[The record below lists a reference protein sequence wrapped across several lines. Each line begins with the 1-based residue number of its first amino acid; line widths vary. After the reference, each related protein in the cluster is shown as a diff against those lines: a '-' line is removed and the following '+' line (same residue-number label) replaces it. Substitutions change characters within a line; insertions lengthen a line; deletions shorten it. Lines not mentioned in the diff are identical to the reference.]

1 MLQKH
6 GEQGVKMEII
16 IKYFVSVVSIISQF
30 IGICVVSIGMV
41 KAFLIYFKRT
51 IARKEAVETITR
63 SRLEL
68 GHSFSLGL
76 GFLIGAS
83 IIKTTVAPTW
93 QDIGQLASII
103 TIRTILNFFMTRDIE
118 KLSSNKDKK

>member
-1 MLQKH
+1 M
-6 GEQGVKMEII
+6 GNII
-16 IKYFVSVVSIISQF
+16 TLIVNIASIISQF
-30 IGICVVSIGMV
+30 IGIFVVMLGMA
-41 KAFLIYFKRT
+41 KAFLIYFRST
-51 IARKEAVETITR
+51 IAGKKTVDAITK

-83 IIKTTVAPTW
+83 IIKTTVAPSW

-103 TIRTILNFFMTRDIE
+103 TIRTILNYFMTRDIE
-118 KLSSNKDKK
+118 KLTSNNVNK

>member
-1 MLQKH
+1 
-6 GEQGVKMEII
+6 MESI
-16 IKYFVSVVSIISQF
+16 IKHFVSIASIISQF
-30 IGICVVSIGMV
+30 IGIFVVMLGMG
-41 KAFLIYFKRT
+41 KAFLIYFRNT
-51 IARKEAVETITR
+51 IAGKKTVEAITK